1 LLFFLRHFQVLY
13 VVYVLLFNL
22 IIVALSLSQCL
33 FELIEFLSSSSFRV
47 FPSSTLLFVLSFE
60 VLMFSFPLKQLFRL
74 FLDPFIEVLDLL
86 FEFPLQV
93 FDGVKVVPFLVFDLT
108 RQFLLLR
115 LTLLQLALEEFE
127 FLLEQRLLLIELRL
141 CGHP

>member
-1 LLFFLRHFQVLY
+1 LLLFLRHFQVLY

-33 FELIEFLSSSSFRV
+33 FELVEFLSSSSFRV
-47 FPSSTLLFVLSFE
+47 FPSCTLLFVLSFE
-60 VLMFSFPLKQLFRL
+60 VLMLGFPLKQLFRL
-74 FLDPFIEVLDLL
+74 FLHPFIEVFDLL
-86 FEFPLQV
+86 FELPLQV
-93 FDGVKVVPFLVFDLT
+93 FDGVEVVPFLVFDLT
-108 RQFLLLR
+108 RQLLLLR
-115 LTLLQLALEEFE
+115 LTLLQLPLEEFE